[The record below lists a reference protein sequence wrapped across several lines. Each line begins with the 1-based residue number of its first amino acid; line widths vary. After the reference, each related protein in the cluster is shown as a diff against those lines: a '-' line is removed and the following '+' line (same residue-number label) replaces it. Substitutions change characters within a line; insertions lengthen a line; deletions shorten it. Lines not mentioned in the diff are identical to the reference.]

1 MAKKETTTELAEVK
15 NNALSA
21 IPSFISAEELGA
33 GFEGTDKDSYAIPF
47 LQILQKMSPMVDEDS
62 PKYVEG
68 AKAGMLYNTV
78 TGRLFDGKAG
88 LQFIP
93 CAYKRSF
100 IQWGARDNGGGFK
113 GEFTPEQ
120 VEEMKAEGKLVL
132 VDNKLYVPDADGK
145 VDEKKSD
152 YVADTRSHFIITIDP
167 DNGETSCAI
176 LSCASSQIKASRN
189 LMTSLNQKKIDA
201 GGGRRATPPT
211 YANIGLIT
219 TIGLS
224 NDSGSWSGIVFK
236 LEGLVSDAD
245 LFGEA
250 RDLYKSINSGE
261 LKADYS
267 KVDAETTGSE
277 GVGKPA
283 EADNF

>member
-1 MAKKETTTELAEVK
+1 MPIPPKPILEQCFTE
-15 NNALSA
+15 
-21 IPSFISAEELGA
+21 
-33 GFEGTDKDSYAIPF
+33 
-47 LQILQKMSPMVDEDS
+47 
-62 PKYVEG
+62 
-68 AKAGMLYNTV
+68 
-78 TGRLFDGKAG
+78 
-88 LQFIP
+88 
-93 CAYKRSF
+93 
-100 IQWGARDNGGGFK
+100 
-113 GEFTPEQ
+113 
-120 VEEMKAEGKLVL
+120 
-132 VDNKLYVPDADGK
+132 
-145 VDEKKSD
+145 
-152 YVADTRSHFIITIDP
+152 
-167 DNGETSCAI
+167 
-176 LSCASSQIKASRN
+176 SCASSQIKASRN

-283 EADNF
+283 EADNV